1 MMLGSTGLILGEL
14 RTARSHFQ
22 HYTRLCEAR
31 PAQARVVHQVVD
43 PDVVCRCRD
52 AWTLWLLGYADQALA
67 TINQALTLARATAHA
82 FSLVFALFYAG
93 IIHHYRREIGV
104 AQAYV
109 TAMLTLAREHE
120 FVYYVSGGLCLQ
132 SLFLA
137 KQGAPV
143 DLASLREAVAA
154 WHDQGAPFGFS
165 ALYAALA
172 EVYYTSGQIAAGLQA
187 LDAALSIIQTKTE
200 RYYEA
205 EVYRLR
211 GACLLHPTA
220 LDVQQAEA
228 CLHRACALAESQH
241 AKAWEL
247 RGVVSVSRLWH
258 QQGKSVV
265 ARQRLA
271 QIYGWFTEGLDTADL
286 QEAQALLE
294 ELGG

>member
-1 MMLGSTGLILGEL
+1 MVGEL
-14 RTARSHFQ
+14 CTAHSHFQ
-22 HYTRLCEAR
+22 HYTWLCESR
-31 PAQARVVHQVVD
+31 PAPARVVHQVVD
-43 PDVVCRCRD
+43 PDVVCHCRD

-67 TINQALTLARATAHA
+67 ALTQALTLARATAHA
-82 FSLVFALFYAG
+82 FSLAFALLYAG
-93 IIHHYRREIGV
+93 IIHHCRREFDI
-104 AQAYV
+104 AQASV
-109 TAMLTLAREHE
+109 TAMLVLAREHE

-132 SLFLA
+132 RLFLA
-137 KQGAPV
+137 RQGVSV
-143 DLASLREAVAA
+143 DLVSLREAVVA

-172 EVYYTSGQIAAGLQA
+172 EVYYTSDQIAAGLQA

-211 GACLLHPTA
+211 GVCLLHPTA
-220 LDVQQAEA
+220 LDMQQAEA
-228 CLHRACALAESQH
+228 CLHRACSIAESQH

-265 ARQRLA
+265 ARQRLEP
-271 QIYGWFTEGLDTADL
+271 IYGWFTEGLDTADL
-286 QEAQALLE
+286 QEAQALLDA
-294 ELGG
+294 LRV